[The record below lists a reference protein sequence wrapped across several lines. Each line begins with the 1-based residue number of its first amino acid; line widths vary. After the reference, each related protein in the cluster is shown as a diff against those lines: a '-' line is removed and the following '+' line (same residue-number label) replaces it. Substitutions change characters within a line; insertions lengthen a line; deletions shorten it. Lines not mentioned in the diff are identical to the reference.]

1 MVGQMDPYVVIQIG
15 DQKKQTLVKEEG
27 GKVANFYSSLIF
39 DITGMTND
47 IKVLVHVWDQDDFTP
62 DDMVGSA
69 ELTFE

>member
-27 GKVANFYSSLIF
+27 GKVANFNSSLIF

-47 IKVLVHVWDQDDFTP
+47 IKVLVLVWDKDDFTP